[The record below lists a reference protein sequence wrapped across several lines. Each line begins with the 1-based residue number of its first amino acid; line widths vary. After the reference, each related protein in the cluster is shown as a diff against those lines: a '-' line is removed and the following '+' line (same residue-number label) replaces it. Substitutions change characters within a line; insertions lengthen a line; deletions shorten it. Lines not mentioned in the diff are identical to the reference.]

1 LEEIN
6 NHANEG
12 NALDSF
18 KYAWMEMREFF
29 WACGFLYMN
38 IGTKLGVFKNNE

>member
-1 LEEIN
+1 MLAISCTFVKIVLEEIN

-18 KYAWMEMREFF
+18 K
-29 WACGFLYMN
+29 
-38 IGTKLGVFKNNE
+38 